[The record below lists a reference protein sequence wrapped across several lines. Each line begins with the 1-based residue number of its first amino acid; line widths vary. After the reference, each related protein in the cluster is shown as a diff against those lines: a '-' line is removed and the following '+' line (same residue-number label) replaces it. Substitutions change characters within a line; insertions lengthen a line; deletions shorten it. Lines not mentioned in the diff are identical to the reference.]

1 MACTPNDVDE
11 LRAIFK
17 QLGSEICAVM
27 LEPIQ
32 GESGVHPMTE
42 EFMATAR
49 DLAHEVGAV
58 LIADE
63 SSAASSAPASRLRS
77 RPMAWSPTS

>member
-1 MACTPNDVDE
+1 MTACN
-11 LRAIFK
+11 FK

-63 SSAASSAPASRLRS
+63 VQCGIFSHG
-77 RPMAWSPTS
+77 